1 MKGEKMKRERFG
13 ALPIEKNIG
22 KGKCHKCG
30 RVGHVKTMMIDLDN
44 RDREMC
50 RHGNGCQ
57 K

>member
-1 MKGEKMKRERFG
+1 MKRERFG